1 VDGLCHLIAVTFGE
15 FQSWFRYGQIRLNAN
30 RIVVLERDEGGAP
43 RRDGAYVGILLEQL
57 PFLSHEDEEGV
68 VVVEVVPAGGFGRG
82 EERAVSPF
90 TVSFDMA
97 DVTRVIPLTET
108 AGRIIGARV
117 SDLGVSVA
125 PAFFEKEVRKAFRD
139 RMVGGA
145 LRAGDALAEV
155 FFEDVTATIGEDL
168 RLAVRDA
175 VVSISGAMDKM
186 VGQQEQDLGGNS
198 WVRDAFSFT
207 RHDPHDLGSASYLH
221 DAGVVLSKVVTRRRE
236 SSAALDAYREAW
248 QYVRERKEILKGAGL
263 EELLADPVLRTA
275 AAETEKRLQDA
286 FPAGLTSLVLFL
298 RWKERFHKRRE
309 VVDFEEL
316 AVEIPQFS
324 RAIGF
329 SACAASVWLLGAF
342 IGHEHLVPAIYQANA
357 KRYRWFS
364 GPPVMVTK
372 VRKSPEDGG
381 ARGAVRDLG
390 AVGKEVAL
398 ADAAEEVETPVAGV
412 DTPESETSGGTI
424 GESASDGTRSEDD
437 VRQAGVMP
445 EAAAVADSALDT
457 ESPAGEDG
465 NAPAVPAVDDSQP
478 AIAGLGE
485 ESALRAK
492 GRGRGGKSA
501 AGKLRKAD
509 TKERQQQAAVPCA
522 AGDLVD
528 QASIPLPG
536 VPTGTTGGVDR
547 AMAGG
552 GTTEAP
558 PVDELP

>member
-1 VDGLCHLIAVTFGE
+1 LVAVTFGE

-30 RIVVLERDEGGAP
+30 RIVVLERDEAGAP
-43 RRDGAYVGILLEQL
+43 RRDGAYVGVLLEQL

-68 VVVEVVPAGGFGRG
+68 VIVEVAPTGAFGRG
-82 EERAVSPF
+82 DERAVSPF
-90 TVSFDMA
+90 TVSFEMA

-139 RMVGGA
+139 RVVGGA
-145 LRAGDALAEV
+145 LRGGDALADA
-155 FFEDVTATIGEDL
+155 FFEDVAGTIGEDL
-168 RLAVRDA
+168 RWAVRDA

-186 VGQQEQDLGGNS
+186 VGQQGQGLGGNT

-207 RHDPHDLGSASYLH
+207 RHDPHDLGSASFLH
-221 DAGVVLSKVVTRRRE
+221 DAGVVLSKVVTRRKE
-236 SSAALDAYREAW
+236 NSAALDAYREAW

-342 IGHEHLVPAIYQANA
+342 VGHEHLVPAIYQASA

-372 VRKSPEDGG
+372 VRKSPEGSVQEG
-381 ARGAVRDLG
+381 VFRALG
-390 AVGKEVAL
+390 EVGKEAAL
-398 ADAAEEVETPVAGV
+398 AGAAEEVKTLGAGV
-412 DTPESETSGGTI
+412 DKPESETSGGTV
-424 GESASDGTRSEDD
+424 GERAPGGTPSDDD
-437 VRQAGVMP
+437 VAQAGVMP
-445 EAAAVADSALDT
+445 EAAAMAASALDT
-457 ESPAGEDG
+457 DSPAGEDG
-465 NAPAVPAVDDSQP
+465 NAPAVRPVDESQP
-478 AIAGLGE
+478 AIAGRGE
-485 ESALRAK
+485 ESALRAT

-501 AGKLRKAD
+501 AGRPRKANA
-509 TKERQQQAAVPCA
+509 KERQPQTAVPCA
-522 AGDLVD
+522 AADLVD
-528 QASIPLPG
+528 QASIPLAG
-536 VPTGTTGGVDR
+536 VPTETTGGVDR
-547 AMAGG
+547 GIAGG
-552 GTTEAP
+552 GTSEAP